1 MSSGYGATPDGP
13 RRRRGFRRRAV
24 RVEREW
30 EEGNIEPYFF
40 DPGEF
45 TGGAEGDAAAQ
56 IEEIH
61 RSSPGSRLGLA
72 YAIVGSAALGLLL
85 WLYSRTVW
93 ALAPAGLA
101 VLAVGVLVWFH
112 VTDRADRARRRL
124 ARTGRGAGWEH
135 DPYEG
140 EFRER

>member
-1 MSSGYGATPDGP
+1 MSSGYNAAPDGP
-13 RRRRGFRRRAV
+13 RRRGFRRRAV
-24 RVEREW
+24 RAERGW
-30 EEGNIEPYFF
+30 EEGDIEPFFF

-61 RSSPGSRLGLA
+61 RSSPGSRLGLS
-72 YAIVGSAALGLLL
+72 YAILGSAALGLLL

-93 ALAPAGLA
+93 AFAPAGLA
-101 VLAVGVLVWFH
+101 VLAVVVLVWFE
-112 VTDRADRARRRL
+112 VTDRAERSRRRI
-124 ARTGRGAGWEH
+124 ARTGRTGWESA
-135 DPYEG
+135 PGEG